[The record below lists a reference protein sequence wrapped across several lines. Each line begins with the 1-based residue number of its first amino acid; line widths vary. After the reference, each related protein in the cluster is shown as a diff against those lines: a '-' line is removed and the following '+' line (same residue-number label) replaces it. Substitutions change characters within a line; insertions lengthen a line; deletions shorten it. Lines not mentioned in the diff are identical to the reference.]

1 MPDAAFLTE
10 RQEKWFASVRDGL
23 ERETGRSLSDW
34 AELARACPESAPRKR
49 LAWMK
54 AAHGLGQNRAAL
66 VLNAAFPPSASW
78 SNPGALADVLWSDPM
93 AAAVE
98 AALRRIAM
106 ALPDARLGQRK
117 GFTAY
122 SRNFQF
128 AACRPWKRAVVLGL
142 AIEPATH
149 LGLEPAGKDGWSE
162 RLLSRIVLDDV
173 DAVTDRVAALL
184 RAAWERS

>member
-34 AELARACPESAPRKR
+34 AELARACPETAPRKR

-54 AAHGLGQNRAAL
+54 TAHGLGQNRAAM
-66 VLNAAFPPSASW
+66 VLNAAFPSSAGW
-78 SNPGALADVLWSDPM
+78 SNPAALADSLWQNAQ
-93 AAAVE
+93 AAAIH
-98 AALRRIAM
+98 AAVQKLAT
-106 ALPDARLGQRK
+106 ALPEVRTGQRK

-122 SRNFQF
+122 SRSVQF
-128 AACRPWKRAVVLGL
+128 AACKPCKQAVVLGL
-142 AIEPATH
+142 AIDPAH
-149 LGLEPAGKDGWSE
+149 YPGLEPGGKDGWSE
-162 RLLSRIVLDDV
+162 RLLGRIVLEDV
-173 DAVTDRVAALL
+173 DAVTDRVAAWL